1 VDTRN
6 EDPAADCWCRLESEG
21 GVVRRVHVM
30 HPNGEIL
37 SSYPLETFS
46 AELLARMRI
55 GQIRGSVRPL
65 PTEGEPVL
73 ALRDAAGRVVFSD
86 RIPAKKGP

>member
-6 EDPAADCWCRLESEG
+6 ADPAADCWCRFESEG

-37 SSYPLETFS
+37 SSYPPQTF
-46 AELLARMRI
+46 APDLLARMRI
-55 GQIRGSVRPL
+55 GQIRGRVQPGAL
-65 PTEGEPVL
+65 EGERKIELV
-73 ALRDAAGRVVFSD
+73 DSAGRVVFAD
-86 RIPAKKGP
+86 RISAKS